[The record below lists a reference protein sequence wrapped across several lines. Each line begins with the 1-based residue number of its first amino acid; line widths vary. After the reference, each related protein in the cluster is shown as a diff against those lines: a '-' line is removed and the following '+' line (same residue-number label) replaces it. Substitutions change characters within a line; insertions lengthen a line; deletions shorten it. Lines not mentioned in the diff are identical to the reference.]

1 MPERHARERRFWAR
15 GHSGSRGL
23 SRLRRPLRG
32 LVGCLLLAMGCAGS
46 HVAARHPRSA
56 TRPPAPIDTTTAA
69 TGPLATPLDA
79 TAPEPRATTT
89 TIGGAPRQLAGRII
103 ALDPGHN
110 GGNHLHTAEINRLV
124 DIGTQRKACDTT
136 GTASADGYAEAA
148 YTFDVATR
156 LAGIL
161 RTAGARVVLTRTDNN
176 GWGPCIDERAAIAN
190 RAGADVALS
199 IHADGGPSS
208 GRGFHVIYPPSLPG
222 LTDDIAAASRR
233 LALDVR
239 AAYAQGTG
247 VPYATYIGVDGLDQR
262 RDLGGLNL
270 SDVPKVFIETGNMG
284 NATDARLIED
294 PAFRDRVARA
304 LMMGIRAFVD
314 GR

>member
-1 MPERHARERRFWAR
+1 MSGLR
-15 GHSGSRGL
+15 GPVG
-23 SRLRRPLRG
+23 G
-32 LVGCLLLAMGCAGS
+32 LVGCLLLAMGCGGR
-46 HVAARHPRSA
+46 HAAAHQPRPTTSA
-56 TRPPAPIDTTTAA
+56 PVSIDTTTAGTAPVA
-69 TGPLATPLDA
+69 TSGVA
-79 TAPEPRATTT
+79 TAPTTT
-89 TIGGAPRQLAGRII
+89 TIGGTSRPLEGRII
-103 ALDPGHN
+103 VLDPGHN
-110 GGNHLHTAEINRLV
+110 GGNYLHPAEINRLV

-148 YTFDVATR
+148 YTFDVAMR
-156 LAGIL
+156 LAGFL

-176 GWGPCIDERAAIAN
+176 NWGPCIDERAAIAN
-190 RAGADVALS
+190 RVGAHVALS

-247 VPYATYIGVDGLDQR
+247 LPYATYIGVDGLDAR

-270 SDVPKVFIETGNMG
+270 SDVPKVFIETANMR
-284 NATDARLIED
+284 NPTDARLIED
-294 PAFRDRVARA
+294 PAFRDRVAGA
-304 LMMGIRAFVD
+304 LVAGLRAFLD

>member
-1 MPERHARERRFWAR
+1 
-15 GHSGSRGL
+15 
-23 SRLRRPLRG
+23 
-32 LVGCLLLAMGCAGS
+32 
-46 HVAARHPRSA
+46 
-56 TRPPAPIDTTTAA
+56 
-69 TGPLATPLDA
+69 
-79 TAPEPRATTT
+79 
-89 TIGGAPRQLAGRII
+89 
-103 ALDPGHN
+103 
-110 GGNHLHTAEINRLV
+110 
-124 DIGTQRKACDTT
+124 
-136 GTASADGYAEAA
+136 
-148 YTFDVATR
+148 
-156 LAGIL
+156 
-161 RTAGARVVLTRTDNN
+161 VVLTRTDNS

-199 IHADGGPSS
+199 IHGDGGPSS

-247 VPYATYIGVDGLDQR
+247 VPYATYIGVDGLDER

-270 SDVPKVFIETGNMG
+270 SD
-284 NATDARLIED
+284 ATDARLIED

-304 LMMGIRAFVD
+304 LMVGIRAFVD

>member
-1 MPERHARERRFWAR
+1 MGRPSTEIPEVTGRAGSGRDWVVLGRSRPRDAGDGAEPTGATVGRGSEPERQDPPTIA
-15 GHSGSRGL
+15 S
-23 SRLRRPLRG
+23 
-32 LVGCLLLAMGCAGS
+32 
-46 HVAARHPRSA
+46 AA
-56 TRPPAPIDTTTAA
+56 
-69 TGPLATPLDA
+69 
-79 TAPEPRATTT
+79 
-89 TIGGAPRQLAGRII
+89 
-103 ALDPGHN
+103 
-110 GGNHLHTAEINRLV
+110 
-124 DIGTQRKACDTT
+124 T